1 MKGRLR
7 GEHKALSHKLLRT
20 AYRGIRGIELSRDAR
35 KSGGTELTYGE
46 VVSTSFEQLLMESTA
61 LVKTSTPPGQRCFV
75 DLGSGTGKAVL
86 TASLF
91 ADSLG
96 LSRSI
101 GIELLEPLHQS
112 AEGASSLLSQNLDN
126 LSISPPPPPPTSSTA
141 VLARIERII
150 SAMPGAPGYIGEAEL
165 AARLLNYN
173 PKSDRDKDAKAAKQF
188 ASRFS
193 SFRKFLQVQA
203 DLGLL
208 RLRPKTAEDSSL
220 LVSLPLPA
228 APAAV
233 SAEED
238 EGGGEG
244 EDAGG
249 AMLSAVLASA
259 SADALALL
267 RRRPRPE
274 LFCGSFLPSPGQEGF
289 VSVRPVFA
297 GEAEAETG
305 AEAKPEV
312 AWWEVADVA
321 FAASLLFP
329 PEMMLRLAEQVASM
343 RPGSVFL
350 SLKPLPEVE
359 SRGLES
365 RGTRARLIG
374 ESFFQMSWQKALVYT
389 YRLEVGKEGA

>member
-1 MKGRLR
+1 MNGRLR

-20 AYRGIRGIELSRDAR
+20 AYRGIRGIELSRTAR
-35 KSGGTELTYGE
+35 LSGGTELTYGE
-46 VVSTSFEQLLMESTA
+46 VVSTSFEQLLMESAA

-91 ADSLG
+91 ADGLG

-112 AEGASSLLSQNLDN
+112 AEGVSSLLSQNLDN
-126 LSISPPPPPPTSSTA
+126 LSISPPPPPTTSSTA

-220 LVSLPLPA
+220 LVSLPP
-228 APAAV
+228 PAAV

-297 GEAEAETG
+297 VEAEAKT
-305 AEAKPEV
+305 EV

-359 SRGLES
+359 SRGA
-365 RGTRARLIG
+365 RARLIG

-389 YRLEVGKEGA
+389 YRLELEVGKEGA